1 MTKWMAVFFG
11 VLSIAFLAPAGL
23 RAQAGATG
31 AITGTVLDPKGGAI
45 SGATIV
51 VTNVVTGQKE
61 REVVSTGAGTFN
73 APSLPPSKY
82 SVEITATG
90 FARFV
95 VDNVLVQTTET
106 TTVTVTLSVGQVTE
120 TVTVHDVTAPVD
132 LASATT
138 GETITAE
145 TASTLPLSTRNFLTL
160 LTLSA
165 GANTELFDSA
175 ALGRGQVTINVNGQ
189 RPTNNNFQLEGVNAN
204 DANLPVLD
212 NVPLPNPDTIQEFQP
227 QTPLYDPSSGR
238 NACCKFQLNLNT
250 R

>member
-1 MTKWMAVFFG
+1 MKKWMAVFLG
-11 VLSIAFLAPAGL
+11 VLSIAILSPAAL

-31 AITGTVLDPKGGAI
+31 AITGTVLDQKGGAI

-51 VTNVVTGQKE
+51 VTNLATGQKE

-73 APSLPPSKY
+73 IPSLPPSHY
-82 SVEITATG
+82 SLEITATG
-90 FARFV
+90 FSRFV
-95 VDNVLVQTTET
+95 MNNVLVQVTET
-106 TTVTVTLSVGQVTE
+106 ASVNATLSVGQVTE
-120 TVTVHDVTAPVD
+120 TVTVHDVTPPVE
-132 LASATT
+132 LTSATT
-138 GETITAE
+138 GETIGAE

-204 DANLPVLD
+204 FSLMRQHRKCP
-212 NVPLPNPDTIQEFQP
+212 
-227 QTPLYDPSSGR
+227 GR
-238 NACCKFQLNLNT
+238 FFARISTAARSADRSRNQRTSFSL
-250 R
+250 